1 MHQAWWKTA
10 TFGISVAAAAVLTG
24 CGGGGSASS
33 PAPAPATVQVELP
46 NPTVLL
52 AGVKTASDGTLSA
65 STREAIELDASAS
78 TATGNA
84 TLSFAWTVVLPQGST
99 LVVTGLDKKSLSFLP
114 DVAGTYKISLKLTA
128 SDGLSTTKALN
139 ILVALPAGQTMPVPA
154 AGIFKTVGVAP
165 AEVRYSKSTD
175 QFVFTT
181 EQANT
186 LYVVDPFTGVAR
198 TVDLLATPKRLQL
211 SPDGKLAAVL
221 YGTVVDLIDVNLA
234 KRIRSSLLQ
243 SDRSDVVLLNSGQA
257 YLLGGDQWSGGAPG
271 FIDARTGVVETPN
284 VNYAAGTYWGY
295 GQRGVA
301 LDKINSMI
309 SASTGLSPSKLTQLV
324 YDASSPAKVLSSNDW
339 PYHGTYYA
347 SSPVGANTKQTLVF
361 DESGLAAYTGTLKF
375 AGRFDVTGSLR
386 SVSASSDD
394 SELLAVT
401 TDYNQADGYASQYY
415 RIDPELLI
423 RRETRAFPKVEGVAS
438 YGTVVYHSSKDR
450 TVGVARTAD
459 ATSPGSFKYWT
470 FVLGQ

>member
-1 MHQAWWKTA
+1 MHSSWWKTA
-10 TFGISVAAAAVLTG
+10 TVAVSGAMLAVLTA
-24 CGGGGSASS
+24 CGGGGSSS
-33 PAPAPATVQVELP
+33 SPSVPPAPAQVELP
-46 NPTVLL
+46 NPTVLM
-52 AGVKTASDGTLSA
+52 AGVKTATDGSLTA
-65 STREAIELDASAS
+65 STREAIELDASPS

-84 TLSFAWTVVLPQGST
+84 TLSFAWTVSLPAGSS
-99 LVVTGLDKKSLSFLP
+99 LAVPSLDKKTLSFLP
-114 DVAGTYKISLKLTA
+114 DVLGTYRVSLKLSS
-128 SDGLSTTKALN
+128 SDGLSTTKSFS
-139 ILVALPAGQTMPVPA
+139 IVVAPPAGQTMPVPPE
-154 AGIFKTVGVAP
+154 GIIKALGATP

-181 EQANT
+181 KEANL
-186 LYVVDPFTGVAR
+186 LYVVDPFTGAAR
-198 TVDLLATPKRLQL
+198 TVELVATPKRLQL

-221 YGTVVDLIDVNLA
+221 YGTVMDLVDVNLA

-257 YLLGGDQWSGGAPG
+257 YLLGGDQWSGTPG
-271 FIDARTGVVETPN
+271 FVDGRTGVVETPA
-284 VNYAAGTYWGY
+284 VGYAQGTYWGY

-324 YDASSPAKVLSSNDW
+324 YDATTPSKVVSAKDW

-347 SSPVGANTKQTLVF
+347 SSPIGANTKQTLVF

-375 AGRFDVTGSLR
+375 AGRFDVTGVLK

-394 SELLAVT
+394 TELLAVMS
-401 TDYNQADGYASQYY
+401 DYTQPDGYPAQYY
-415 RIDPELLI
+415 RIDPELLL
-423 RRETRAFPKVEGVAS
+423 RRETRLFPKVQGVAS
-438 YGTVVYHSSKDR
+438 YGMVVYHSAKDR

-459 ATSPGSFKYWT
+459 TATPGGSKYWT